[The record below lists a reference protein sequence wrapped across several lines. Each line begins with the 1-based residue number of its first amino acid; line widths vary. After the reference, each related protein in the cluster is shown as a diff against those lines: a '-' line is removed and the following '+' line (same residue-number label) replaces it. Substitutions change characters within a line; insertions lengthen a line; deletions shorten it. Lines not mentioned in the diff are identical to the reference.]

1 MTESE
6 QQAQTPAASSSA
18 SHTTWETPSWLLTP
32 ATGGALPPPVR
43 THNHLLPL
51 SALGWDDFERLCF
64 RLLRAEVGPVRAA
77 LYGVPGQAQ
86 HGIDMYAFVPV
97 ALSAPPDTRRYVT
110 LQSRRISNV
119 GPTSVENGVDG
130 FLKGDWADNSQKFIY
145 ATSSLARSTQV
156 LDKIEELAKPLD
168 QQSIAF
174 EVWDQERI
182 SEKLKGYPELVDDFF
197 GRPWVTAFCGEGVA
211 DQLHSRLDVQEMAE
225 LRQELARIYAATFV
239 LADPGFAGF
248 GLDEIRRVEPLDRFV
263 TPDLVSAAQQT
274 ASYPYSVAV
283 EAEAIGTTPAPSS
296 LLGTDEE
303 WNAWLPDEHSWS
315 VPGAFGT
322 ALSAQPAVAMD
333 RRPADQWLGT
343 ERLQVII
350 GDPGTGKSALLRY
363 LVLDLLR
370 EEPQWKTVAEHWGE
384 FLPVWLPFHFLAQRV
399 AGQTG
404 KSASVGPALK
414 AWLEQNESAEIWPL
428 VERALQDR
436 RLLLVVDGLDEW
448 TSDDAGH
455 YAAKAVE
462 RLASIR
468 GIPVVASTRPY
479 GLTRLTLDAGWVYS
493 RIATL
498 TYDQQRS
505 LAAHYFRAST
515 DMDSPLASAEIID
528 RTVDEFLS
536 QVHLVPELSAFSG
549 TPLFLILLVMLRLY
563 SSSSLPAQRFDVY
576 ERAVQLLVEDLP
588 PRRRTA
594 ADVTTTHQ
602 GLPQH
607 ELEAVLR
614 KVSYVNQL
622 RGNVSVLEE
631 DALRDDFIDALQ
643 DPAHLSMSREN
654 AVTTAN
660 QLLDV
665 AEGELGL
672 LVRVGPKQL
681 AFIHR
686 VMQEQLVAEYVA
698 SRLEFEDVQDLFEKY
713 VGDPGWKEV
722 LLITVRKISRL
733 SELSALLAIT
743 RDRVGETPAGLCARE
758 FLAEIT
764 FGPYS
769 LPPDAVQANA
779 TDIIHI
785 VETHAYGPHRA
796 RLLDAMMTGLSAP
809 LTESIVRDCLERWTL
824 LVREPSRELASQIAQ
839 ISPDTRL
846 SETVCSLLVFALR
859 NADRYAAFDNASTIA
874 VRCSTIGTDE
884 ERRYLRAELMDILAD
899 PPSGLAQAAALAAL
913 ALGWRDDPSVAAI
926 LDEARFHPDEQVRI
940 VALSDALNVLADV
953 FPGITNMSRPAAQT
967 LNDAERELLIEHLWT
982 QEIPEVHFGML
993 VAAISAAVRDD
1004 QSVLTDLLA
1013 FHSSDEVTHMISEVT
1028 RAVMLRAF
1036 ADEESVADWVCTQIR
1051 DERQNGLK
1059 QQIMLEDVS
1068 PLVRTYSKGSPHN
1081 SRVAESIEHFLS
1093 VTDTEGMERTLF
1105 GLAAV
1110 DQSQVMR
1117 DALLKDLAN
1126 SSVPHWAAAALAEHF
1141 DGDADVRAELQSII
1155 MGDPAR
1161 ATMVADAASGVLGPE
1176 DVIQRLM
1183 GILRSLADST
1193 SSIRPRY
1200 DIVAS
1205 ALIRSHR
1212 ELGPSDQLD
1221 NEHVMREAID
1231 LIPKP
1236 IHWLYGDPR
1245 LALAAE
1251 LYPAEGSAEVLNEI
1265 AECGDPPLEVFLNLF
1280 GDDVEKLKPFLAEAS
1295 KVLRSLPAYLRAH
1308 ICRTLAERGIE
1319 PRLVRELTGRWADER
1334 SGPNKSVAS
1343 LAYHQALVKIK
1354 QEEPGNEEVWNLALA
1369 HLGDEASAYGPDHEA
1384 RRRAAW
1390 VGMCVLEDWTPVLD
1404 RMETIGDSVPVSV
1417 SLYDLLN
1424 GPDRILLQQIA
1435 ALWEQLRSTFGDQL
1449 LARLSRRSVGHSQDS
1464 AWDTLA
1470 LVAAENPDLERELEN
1485 ELVANPQLRTR
1496 SGVFLWTVRRRTGSS
1511 AVVSEALIPFLRH
1524 SDYSHDESFNGM
1536 LAEPE
1541 RFGLQPEQLRGPIE
1555 QVAQEDPQGPALEPL
1570 AVLFPDHP
1578 MVLDAWRDLSELRE
1592 SRGNSTARRVNTRTY
1607 FALTFSAT
1615 PSDAIVAEIQR
1626 HHDRLC
1632 KIGNPYVDRVFAR
1645 HVSHRLR
1652 RDYTAAG
1659 KVRDAI
1665 VNPETPDS
1673 LAAVFVSLLRNA
1685 VGLDDELLAEIERRI
1700 SQQTGRRLATVVRNP
1715 HAGMSLPV
1723 RAILLGVADGARD
1736 ERPV

>member
-1 MTESE
+1 MSD
-6 QQAQTPAASSSA
+6 SNSSA
-18 SHTTWETPSWLLTP
+18 SHAAWETPTWLFTP
-32 ATGGALPPPVR
+32 ATSRDLPPPVQ
-43 THNHLLPL
+43 THNQLLPL
-51 SALGWDDFERLCF
+51 SALRWDDFERLCF

-86 HGIDMYAFVPV
+86 HGIDMYALTPV
-97 ALSAPPDTRRYVT
+97 ALSAPQDTRRYVT

-119 GPTSVENGVDG
+119 GPKSVENGVAD
-130 FLKGDWADNSQKFIY
+130 FLKGDWADDSQKFIY
-145 ATSSLARSTQV
+145 ATSSSARSTQV
-156 LDKIEELAKPLD
+156 LNKIEKLAKSLD

-197 GRPWVTAFCGEGVA
+197 GRPWVTAFCGEGAVT
-211 DQLHSRLDVQEMAE
+211 QLGNRLDASDMAE
-225 LRQELARIYAATFV
+225 LREELAHIYAKTFGW
-239 LADPGFAGF
+239 ADPGFAEF
-248 GLDEIRRVEPLDRFV
+248 RLNKIRRVELLDRFV

-283 EAEAIGTTPAPSS
+283 EPEAIGTTPAPSS
-296 LLGTDEE
+296 LFETDEE

-315 VPGAFGT
+315 VPSAFGT
-322 ALSAQPAVAMD
+322 ALSAQPAAAMD

-370 EEPQWKTVAEHWGE
+370 EEPQWTTVAEHWGE

-404 KSASVGPALK
+404 KAASVGPALK

-528 RTVDEFLS
+528 RTVDGFLS
-536 QVHLVPELSAFSG
+536 QVHLVPGLNAFSG

-607 ELEAVLR
+607 ELEVVLR

-654 AVTTAN
+654 AVTAAN

-672 LVRVGPKQL
+672 LVRVGTKQL

-686 VMQEQLVAEYVA
+686 VMQEQLAAEYVA
-698 SRLEFEDVQDLFEKY
+698 SRLEFEDVQDLFGKY

-764 FGPYS
+764 FGSYS

-779 TDIIHI
+779 ADIIHL

-824 LVREPSRELASQIAQ
+824 LVREPSRELVSQIAQ
-839 ISPDTRL
+839 IPPDTGL
-846 SETVCSLLVFALR
+846 SEMVCSLLVFALR

-884 ERRYLRAELMDILAD
+884 ERCYLRAELMDILAD
-899 PPSGLAQAAALAAL
+899 PPSGLAQAAALTAL

-953 FPGITNMSRPAAQT
+953 FPDVTDMSRPAAQI
-967 LNDAERELLIEHLWT
+967 LNDAEREFLIEHLWT
-982 QEIPEVHFGML
+982 QEIPGVHFGML
-993 VAAISAAVRDD
+993 AAAISAAVRDD
-1004 QSVLTDLLA
+1004 QLVLNDLLA
-1013 FHSSDEVTHMISEVT
+1013 FHSSGEVPYMSSEVT
-1028 RAVMLRAF
+1028 RAVMFSAF
-1036 ADEESVADWVCTQIR
+1036 ADEKSVADWVCDQIR
-1051 DERQNGLK
+1051 SDEKNNLK
-1059 QQIMLEDVS
+1059 SQIMIGDVNW
-1068 PLVRTYSKGSPHN
+1068 LARVYHKGSPHN

-1093 VTDTEGMERTLF
+1093 VTHAKGMERTLF

-1110 DQSQVMR
+1110 DQGQVMR

-1155 MGDPAR
+1155 MGDSAR
-1161 ATMVADAASGVLGPE
+1161 ASMVANAASGVLGPE

-1193 SSIRPRY
+1193 SSNRPRY

-1231 LIPKP
+1231 LIPIA

-1251 LYPAEGSAEVLNEI
+1251 LYPAEGSTEVLNEI
-1265 AECGDPPLEVFLNLF
+1265 AEYGDPPFEVFLKLF
-1280 GDDVEKLKPFLAEAS
+1280 GEDAGKLKPFLAEAS

-1319 PRLVRELTGRWADER
+1319 PGLVRELTGRWADER

-1343 LAYHQALVKIK
+1343 LAYHQALVKFK

-1369 HLGDEASAYGPDHEA
+1369 HLGNEASAYGPDHEA

-1424 GPDRILLQQIA
+1424 GADRILLQLIA
-1435 ALWEQLRSTFGDQL
+1435 PLWEQLRSTFGDQL

-1470 LVAAENPDLERELEN
+1470 LVAAENPDLEHELEN
-1485 ELVANPQLRTR
+1485 ELVANPQLRTL
-1496 SGVFLWTVRRRTGSS
+1496 SGIFLWRIRRRAGKYEE
-1511 AVVSEALIPFLRH
+1511 VSEALISFLRDSH
-1524 SDYSHDESFNGM
+1524 YSHGEPVNDL
-1536 LAEPE
+1536 LAQPE
-1541 RFGLQPEQLRGPIE
+1541 RIGLQPEQLK
-1555 QVAQEDPQGPALEPL
+1555 DALEQAAQGSYEGLGLESL

-1578 MVLDAWRDLSELRE
+1578 MVQNAWRDLSESLEANYNR
-1592 SRGNSTARRVNTRTY
+1592 STHRVNPRTY
-1607 FALTFSAT
+1607 FALAYSVPA
-1615 PSDAIVAEIQR
+1615 SDAIVAQIHQ
-1626 HHDRLC
+1626 HHDRLS
-1632 KIGNPYVDRVFAR
+1632 KIGNPYFDRVFAR

-1652 RDYTAAG
+1652 RDHIAAG
-1659 KVRDAI
+1659 KVRETI
-1665 VNPETPDS
+1665 VDPDTPDS
-1673 LAAVFVSLLRNA
+1673 LAAVLVSLLRKA
-1685 VGLDDELLAEIERRI
+1685 IGLDDELLAVIERRI
-1700 SQQTGRRLATVVRNP
+1700 SQQTGRRLATVVRDP

-1723 RAILLGVADGARD
+1723 RAILVGVADGARD